1 MKLSRSTKV
10 SFIYSFDYKFKLFVF
25 FSETAPCI
33 VVQLSSLVVH
43 CSNAAL
49 NNSGCNPVSARLSPV
64 MKLNPI
70 SASPGRPFSSKGS
83 TPQQRERGSLLSHG
97 TGLLMKHC
105 MSLQSLPAASVSKAS
120 PPESTEAVAQM
131 VALPTCTVCLRRIR
145 CVSTLAH
152 GLSGANDLMVGRSY
166 TCDAKLTFD
175 ELNTM
180 DNQQEEIE
188 NVIVKMSG
196 AKGASEGCAD
206 SPGGVRCIVC
216 HIYHEVTA
224 SRSIGNP
231 ISSGNATVSLLHR
244 LHSLRMDP
252 TNNSAASAAALDNS
266 MPATIINSSVDAP
279 APIASAVSSSGA
291 STGVGRCRTCNLSE
305 NIWLCLQCGH
315 TGCGRY
321 TSQHAKAHYQDT
333 LLVTSQITEFS
344 ASHNLS
350 LELASGRI
358 WNYETDTFDYIE
370 DESSSYFSASGTRWL
385 SFYSALQGNC
395 HYCYLCFLFTLLGP
409 TRNTAHSAFHSVS
422 DGTHTMPVDEPP
434 LDLDRAS
441 PTQCKKFLL
450 PSFLYG
456 TAGGGR
462 QHLSTGDFACYT

>member
-1 MKLSRSTKV
+1 
-10 SFIYSFDYKFKLFVF
+10 
-25 FSETAPCI
+25 
-33 VVQLSSLVVH
+33 
-43 CSNAAL
+43 
-49 NNSGCNPVSARLSPV
+49 
-64 MKLNPI
+64 
-70 SASPGRPFSSKGS
+70 
-83 TPQQRERGSLLSHG
+83 
-97 TGLLMKHC
+97 
-105 MSLQSLPAASVSKAS
+105 
-120 PPESTEAVAQM
+120 M

-175 ELNTM
+175 ELNTI
-180 DNQQEEIE
+180 DNQNEEKDY
-188 NVIVKMSG
+188 VAVKMSG
-196 AKGASEGCAD
+196 AKVASEGCEN
-206 SPGGVRCIVC
+206 SSGVRCIVC

-231 ISSGNATVSLLHR
+231 NSSGHATVSLLQR

-252 TNNSAASAAALDNS
+252 TSNSAAATASLDGLT
-266 MPATIINSSVDAP
+266 PATTSNASVDVP
-279 APIASAVSSSGA
+279 APLASTVSSSGA

-333 LLVTSQITEFS
+333 LEATCQNTEFS

-370 DESSSYFSASGTRWL
+370 DDSSSYFSAAGT
-385 SFYSALQGNC
+385 C
-395 HYCYLCFLFTLLGP
+395 LLL
-409 TRNTAHSAFHSVS
+409 V
-422 DGTHTMPVDEPP
+422 
-434 LDLDRAS
+434 
-441 PTQCKKFLL
+441 C
-450 PSFLYG
+450 SFLAVCLIFVVFYFRAYTYDG
-456 TAGGGR
+456 SLGLPLRLR
-462 QHLSTGDFACYT
+462 QYSYHASG